1 MASKPTT
8 ARRPA
13 APSYGPN
20 GTATRATLEELGV
33 DPGLSVLGSLAVTV
47 ADFLDSGQARSQLPN
62 CARELRAILAELEG
76 RTSLDEGELD
86 AFLRDLTA

>member
-1 MASKPTT
+1 
-8 ARRPA
+8 
-13 APSYGPN
+13 
-20 GTATRATLEELGV
+20 
-33 DPGLSVLGSLAVTV
+33 LAVTV

-86 AFLRDLTA
+86 AFLRDLQD